1 MGGSFVP
8 GTTFNRVEEYAISFI
23 GAAMV
28 YSDGIVGTLR
38 DVIPLCPLQVGPFEA
53 QMSSSAIHFAVNE
66 TGEQQ
71 AVMDGEA
78 VITLDNGVDVNG
90 YVEVDLVT
98 GEFISAA
105 FIMDQPFDWHIPA
118 AEEPILTF
126 RLEYAE

>member
-1 MGGSFVP
+1 M
-8 GTTFNRVEEYAISFI
+8 T
-23 GAAMV
+23 
-28 YSDGIVGTLR
+28 
-38 DVIPLCPLQVGPFEA
+38 
-53 QMSSSAIHFAVNE
+53 SSAIHFAVNE

-105 FIMDQPFDWHIPA
+105 FIMDQPFDWHIPST
-118 AEEPILTF
+118 EEPVLTF
-126 RLEYAE
+126 RLEYAEISENGFFVDGRHTLLLPGDRKRTRLNSSHVAI